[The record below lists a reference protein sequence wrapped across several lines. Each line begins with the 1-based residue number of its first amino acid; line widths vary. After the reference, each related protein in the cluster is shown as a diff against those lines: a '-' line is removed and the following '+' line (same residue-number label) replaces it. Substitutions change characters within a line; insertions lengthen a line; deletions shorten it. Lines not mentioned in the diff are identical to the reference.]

1 MPYFRDF
8 FIDLGQDN
16 LTLNP
21 EPIPGYVV
29 NYGTVG
35 NFTYLEMSTGLIYVR
50 SHDCNLKTHIGW
62 TYLHESCVDEVFP
75 KRQTY
80 TMFELECMSLITL
93 QNKVSLPDGADR
105 KVFKEAYTQLFIKY
119 QQALLHKEYFING
132 TKENGTKEMS
142 SA

>member
-8 FIDLGQDN
+8 YSDLGQQD
-16 LTLNP
+16 LTFNP
-21 EPIPGYVV
+21 EPIAGYVV

-35 NFTYLEMSTGLIYVR
+35 DYTYLEMSTGLIYAR
-50 SHDCNLKTHIGW
+50 ASDCNLKTHIGW
-62 TYLHESCVDEVFP
+62 VYLHETCVANKFP
-75 KRQTY
+75 IRKTY

-119 QQALLHKEYFING
+119 QQAFLHKEYFIND
-132 TKENGTKEMS
+132 TKEMS